1 MTFTTAC
8 LIAIVISVI
17 LIAEIVIACVL
28 CAKLCKHRAR
38 LKEEHAKNQTK
49 LHSFLLLA
57 AAASSYQTPI
67 VIIFVLLALEIIF
80 FAWLIVSLVKMLRE
94 TEEEE
99 KEEDIA
105 HAAAMV
111 RHSITLEEAHD
122 ALSDEAALHLIE
134 EEEEPEEAPADG
146 AKKHVLIHKRYRNK
160 TIINVDTLSQKFAD
174 GDHVN
179 LHALK
184 AKKLIAAN
192 ADYVKVLGRGTLDK
206 HLYVEAHAFSADAVK
221 MIVLTGGHAIRF
233 VHHAHHQPHHHK

>member
-17 LIAEIVIACVL
+17 LITEIVIASVL

-38 LKEEHAKNQTK
+38 LKEERAKNNTT
-49 LHSFLLLA
+49 LHSFLVLA
-57 AAASSYQTPI
+57 AAAAYQLPI
-67 VIIFVLLALEIIF
+67 IVIFVLLALEIVF
-80 FAWLIVSLVKMLRE
+80 FAWLIVSLIKMLKE

-105 HAAAMV
+105 LAATMI
-111 RHSITLEEAHD
+111 RHSISLEEAHN

-134 EEEEPEEAPADG
+134 EEEEPEEVVDKA
-146 AKKHVLIHKRYRNK
+146 AKPHILVHKRYRNR
-160 TIINVDTLSQKFAD
+160 TIVNVDTLSQKFSD

-179 LHALK
+179 LQTLK

-192 ADYVKVLGRGTLDK
+192 ADYVKVLGRGVLDK
-206 HLYVEAHAFSADAVK
+206 QLFVEAHAFSADAVK

-233 VHHAHHQPHHHK
+233 VHHHHGHHHADHK